1 MERKDKEQNKKS
13 TDSWAIKL
21 WKKKK
26 QKSHMP
32 MTSWMTPKTTIYVYF
47 EMWTMIQ
54 GQQTPLPLTTWQK
67 KKKKQTYANHLNIQ
81 HCFEKNTNW
90 LDIIHTYNA
99 TNNKKTN

>member
-67 KKKKQTYANHLNIQ
+67 KKKKTNLCQPSEYPTLLWKKHQLVGYHSHL
-81 HCFEKNTNW
+81 
-90 LDIIHTYNA
+90 
-99 TNNKKTN
+99 

>member
-54 GQQTPLPLTTWQK
+54 GQQTPLPLTTW
-67 KKKKQTYANHLNIQ
+67 
-81 HCFEKNTNW
+81 
-90 LDIIHTYNA
+90 
-99 TNNKKTN
+99 